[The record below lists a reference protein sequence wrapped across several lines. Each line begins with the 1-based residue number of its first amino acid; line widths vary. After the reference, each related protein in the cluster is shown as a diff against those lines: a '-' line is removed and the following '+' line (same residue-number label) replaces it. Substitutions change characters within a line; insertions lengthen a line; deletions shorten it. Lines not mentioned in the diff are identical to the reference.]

1 MIYHEWPDV
10 VSRPPSPSRFLD
22 KSSVGPSIYTQWI
35 TRDGMLFV
43 ALNEYI
49 PFIFYLYSLSLFAQE
64 SENFESPQRGPD
76 GRYLP
81 VEQITPMDESFIGGF
96 HPHIPSRAPSPAP
109 PLPPKDRI
117 QPGFNSSQG
126 SQLTMSS
133 SEMTHLSA
141 IERSKLLRV
150 ARMNPH
156 LQVYRTKSS
165 PFCAHKTII
174 LVHGWPSPTVR
185 RVVADQF

>member
-1 MIYHEWPDV
+1 MDNAGWHAF
-10 VSRPPSPSRFLD
+10 RR
-22 KSSVGPSIYTQWI
+22 
-35 TRDGMLFV
+35 
-43 ALNEYI
+43 
-49 PFIFYLYSLSLFAQE
+49 AQRE
-64 SENFESPQRGPD
+64 SENFESPQRGRD

-156 LQVYRTKSS
+156 LQFMVGPLLRYD
-165 PFCAHKTII
+165 TIDE
-174 LVHGWPSPTVR
+174 HGVWHGAALIVGEYLHLFPRRIFFMVFQRSMLGRPTNHIPL
-185 RVVADQF
+185 